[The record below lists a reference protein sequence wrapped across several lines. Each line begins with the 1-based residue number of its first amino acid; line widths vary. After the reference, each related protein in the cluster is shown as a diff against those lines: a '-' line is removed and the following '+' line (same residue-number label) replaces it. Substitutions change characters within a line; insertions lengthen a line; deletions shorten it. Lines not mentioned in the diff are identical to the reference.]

1 MKEGRKE
8 RELTC
13 GLYGEM
19 DGERKWADLAEAAA
33 PDIFPKY
40 K

>member
-1 MKEGRKE
+1 MKE

-13 GLYGEM
+13 ALYGEM
-19 DGERKWADLAEAAA
+19 DGERKWPDFTEAAA
-33 PDIFPKY
+33 PDIFPQY